1 MTRLIDLTLWKPIS
15 FGGEGSINYFSEPKH
30 RIELNGAIIRIEGEG
45 DVALLPFSDNVAR
58 SSPAPTERAV
68 EVHPAGCM
76 CPVCS
81 RQPTDRPFLAA
92 AAMLTPTIDQKM
104 ASQMKVKK

>member
-30 RIELNGAIIRIEGEG
+30 RIELDGTIIRIEGEG

-58 SSPAPTERAV
+58 TTPAPRT
-68 EVHPAGCM
+68 
-76 CPVCS
+76 
-81 RQPTDRPFLAA
+81 TDRPAGMLDDKPFLTAA
-92 AAMLTPTIDQKM
+92 ALLTPTIDQKM
-104 ASQMKVKK
+104 ASQMRVKK

>member
-30 RIELNGAIIRIEGEG
+30 RIELDGAIIRIDGEG

-58 SSPAPTERAV
+58 STPAPSAV
-68 EVHPAGCM
+68 ADSV
-76 CPVCS
+76 
-81 RQPTDRPFLAA
+81 QDDKPFIKAA
-92 AAMLTPTIDQKM
+92 QILKPTIDQMLAPQFTKGKSD
-104 ASQMKVKK
+104 APAKR

>member
-30 RIELNGAIIRIEGEG
+30 RIELDGAIIRIEGEG

-58 SSPAPTERAV
+58 STPAPTQIEEAARIML
-68 EVHPAGCM
+68 G
-76 CPVCS
+76 
-81 RQPTDRPFLAA
+81 DKPFLAA
-92 AAMLTPTIDQKM
+92 AAMLTPTIDQKF
-104 ASQMKVKK
+104 ASQKGKPDAPTKR